1 MNADTEKYEMALRE
15 YSRADYDSC
24 FSKFLELSAEGHA
37 KSSFYAASIF
47 LKGTT
52 IVPPNANR
60 ARQMYR
66 TALDQAFLP
75 GAALSLAL
83 MEYQGEGGGKDYES
97 SMRHYMLVK
106 GNPFAKVMIGTMKL
120 HGRGCMKDEDEALRW
135 FNSAWSL
142 GHPLGLRAAA
152 GIRIRRGHYV
162 KGFFDLFKS
171 SILIMWFYGLR
182 QISIVKSPHEELGL
196 FWKIFRR

>member
-1 MNADTEKYEMALRE
+1 MNVDPEKYETALKQ

-24 FSKFLELSAEGHA
+24 LGKFLELSAAGHA
-37 KSSFYAASIF
+37 KSSFYAASIL

-52 IVPPNANR
+52 KTPVDANR
-60 ARQMYR
+60 ARQMFS

-75 GAALSLAL
+75 GAALLLAL
-83 MEYQGEGGGKDYES
+83 MEYQGEGGEKDYKS
-97 SMRHYMLVK
+97 SMRHYLLAK

-120 HGRGCMKDEDEALRW
+120 HGRGCRKDENDALRW
-135 FNSAWSL
+135 FNAAWSL

-152 GIRIRRGHYV
+152 GIRLRRGLYIR
-162 KGFFDLFKS
+162 GMFDLIKS
-171 SILIMWFYGLR
+171 SLLIMWFYGLR

-196 FWKIFRR
+196 FWKLFRR